1 MAKFFDAPDPGFR
14 IMSAMGFAVL
24 CAALVLSDARLVAA
38 AEVEVNLDVL
48 KTLPAGKSGA
58 ANEVIKLTPPTAKS
72 QAVGRREEALRR
84 ARKRRLIE
92 QAKRKAAARR
102 KAEAARKAEDAKQ
115 SEEIERKAK
124 ADREDAAARAA
135 RAAREAEAAKTAEAT
150 KKASAAE
157 AAEKVK
163 AAKAAQEV
171 KAAKAAHEAK
181 AAKAAQ
187 AAKAAK
193 AAKAHT
199 AKPAVVPRTAPVKE
213 AAKATTKT
221 KAAAGGKKQVAT
233 RTARVP
239 LSRARLLFGKES
251 AALSKA
257 EKEKLGPIAARMIS
271 EEKALLVIYAYAAGD
286 GSNASDA
293 RRLSLSR
300 ALAVRRAITGRGIP
314 MIRTEIRALGARAGD
329 GPSDRVDLVLVQR

>member
-1 MAKFFDAPDPGFR
+1 MAKCFDAPDPGFR
-14 IMSAMGFAVL
+14 IMSAMGSAVL
-24 CAALVLSDARLVAA
+24 CVALALSGARLVTA

-84 ARKRRLIE
+84 ARKKRLIE

-102 KAEAARKAEDAKQ
+102 KAEAARKAEEAKQ
-115 SEEIERKAK
+115 SEELERKAK
-124 ADREDAAARAA
+124 ADREDAAARASK
-135 RAAREAEAAKTAEAT
+135 AAREAEAAK
-150 KKASAAE
+150 KAE
-157 AAEKVK
+157 AAE
-163 AAKAAQEV
+163 
-171 KAAKAAHEAK
+171 EAK
-181 AAKAAQ
+181 AAKAAEQ
-187 AAKAAK
+187 ARAAKAAADSK
-193 AAKAHT
+193 AAKARS
-199 AKPAVVPRTAPVKE
+199 AKPAVVPRKAPVKE
-213 AAKATTKT
+213 ATKTTTKT

-233 RTARVP
+233 RTAGVP

-257 EKEKLGPIAARMIS
+257 EKEKLEPIAARMIS

-286 GSNASDA
+286 GSNTSDA

-314 MIRTEIRALGARAGD
+314 TIRTEIRALGARAGD